1 MYDYIAIPTI
11 KNRFI
16 IKIKKYMIY
25 IKTFE
30 SFSIDKNNIF
40 NQSPIDVKNQ
50 LPWKGILSENDKFV
64 EFFKNS
70 SIDDVARE
78 NFLKIKDIPEVPK
91 DVFWDWKKA
100 Q

>member
-1 MYDYIAIPTI
+1 
-11 KNRFI
+11 
-16 IKIKKYMIY
+16 MIY